1 MSTETISKIVAFWLG
16 SSLENSKAAFSR
28 KDWWYKG
35 GRPVDED
42 IRARFGNLVP
52 QACARQLMAWQTTP
66 DGALALILLLDQFTR
81 NLYRNTPQ
89 AYAGDACA
97 FEVVTQAIDKELDIT
112 LPPVSRIWFYHPFHH
127 AEDVED
133 QDRGL
138 VLLNEIR
145 QEASAEWQPYVEQS
159 IKGWTRHRNI
169 VARFG
174 RFPHRNAVLSRNST
188 DEELIFLKT
197 NSEAFGQGSLAS
209 KNLDKKIRHR

>member
-1 MSTETISKIVAFWLG
+1 MSTEAISKIVAFWLG
-16 SSLENSKAAFSR
+16 SSLKNPEAAYSR

-35 GRPVDED
+35 GGPVDED

-52 QACARQLMAWQTTP
+52 QACARQLMTWQTTP
-66 DGALALILLLDQFTR
+66 NGALALILLLDQFTR

-89 AYAGDACA
+89 AYAGDTCA
-97 FEVVTQAIDKELDIT
+97 FEVVTQAIDKKLDT
-112 LPPVSRIWFYHPFHH
+112 ALPPVSRIWFYHPFHH

-138 VLLNEIR
+138 VLLNEIW

-209 KNLDKKIRHR
+209 KILDKKIRHR

>member
-16 SSLENSKAAFSR
+16 SSLENPEAAFSR

-35 GRPVDED
+35 GGPVDED

-97 FEVVTQAIDKELDIT
+97 FEVVTQAIDKKLDT
-112 LPPVSRIWFYHPFHH
+112 ALPPVSRIWFYHPFHH

-209 KNLDKKIRHR
+209 KILDKKI

>member
-16 SSLENSKAAFSR
+16 SSLENPEAAFSR

-97 FEVVTQAIDKELDIT
+97 FEVVTQAIDKKLDT
-112 LPPVSRIWFYHPFHH
+112 ALPPVSRIWFYHPFHH

-197 NSEAFGQGSLAS
+197 NSEAFGQGSKL
-209 KNLDKKIRHR
+209 KNG

>member
-97 FEVVTQAIDKELDIT
+97 FEVVTRAIEQKLDT
-112 LPPVSRIWFYHPFHH
+112 PLPPVSRIWFYHPFHH

-174 RFPHRNAVLSRNST
+174 RFPHRNEVLSRNST

-197 NSEAFGQGSLAS
+197 NGEAFGQGSRL
-209 KNLDKKIRHR
+209 KNG